1 MTEEMEMDDVER
13 SISPTI
19 VTYGGTVIAR
29 LEAGQIA
36 TLTCA
41 RKRMKTDV
49 RVLAGSGSGGKPMSV
64 KAGVVG
70 VVSSKINLDLALS
83 TSAGVVDVITANVS
97 LKMPIITTN
106 VTVEET

>member
-1 MTEEMEMDDVER
+1 MDDVER

-49 RVLAGSGSGGKPMSV
+49 RVLAGNGSGGKPMSV

-106 VTVEET
+106 VTVEETE

>member
-1 MTEEMEMDDVER
+1 MDDVER

-19 VTYGGTVIAR
+19 VTYGGAIIAQ

-41 RKRMKTDV
+41 RKKMKTDV
-49 RVLAGSGSGGKPMSV
+49 RVFAGSGGTAGKTMSV
-64 KAGVVG
+64 
-70 VVSSKINLDLALS
+70 N
-83 TSAGVVDVITANVS
+83 AGVVDVVSAKINLDMAVSASSGVVDVVTTNVS

-106 VTVEET
+106 ITVEVTE

>member
-1 MTEEMEMDDVER
+1 MDDVER
-13 SISPTI
+13 SVSPTI

-36 TLTCA
+36 TLACS
-41 RKRMKTDV
+41 RKIMKTDV
-49 RVLAGSGSGGKPMSV
+49 RVLAGNGSGGKPMSV

-70 VVSSKINLDLALS
+70 VISSKINLNMAVS
-83 TSAGVVDVITANVS
+83 ASAGVVDVVATNIS

-106 VTVEET
+106 VTVEETE

>member
-1 MTEEMEMDDVER
+1 MDDVER

-41 RKRMKTDV
+41 RKKMKTDV
-49 RVLAGSGSGGKPMSV
+49 KVLAGSGSGGKPMSV

-106 VTVEET
+106 VTVEETE

>member
-1 MTEEMEMDDVER
+1 MDDVER
-13 SISPTI
+13 SVSPTI
-19 VTYGGTVIAR
+19 ITYGGAIIAQ

-49 RVLAGSGSGGKPMSV
+49 RVLAGSGGGTEKAISV
-64 KAGVVG
+64 NAGVVD
-70 VVSSKINLDLALS
+70 VVTSKINLNMAVS
-83 TSAGVVDVITANVS
+83 ISAGVVDVVTTNVS

-106 VTVEET
+106 VTVEETE